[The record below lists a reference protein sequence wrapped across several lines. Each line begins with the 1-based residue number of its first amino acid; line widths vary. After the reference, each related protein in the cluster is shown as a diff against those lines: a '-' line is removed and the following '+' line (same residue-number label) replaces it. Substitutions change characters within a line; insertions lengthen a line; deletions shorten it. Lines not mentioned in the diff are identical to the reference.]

1 MATKPKSDNKPE
13 PLRAAKKPTTPTTAE
28 AQREQTKRLK
38 AQHSVAFEKL
48 ADK

>member
-1 MATKPKSDNKPE
+1 MATKSKPDEKAE
-13 PLRAAKKPTTPTTAE
+13 PLRAARKPSEPTTVE